1 MKRQKATGKRQE
13 VRLGNSPFQ
22 PHKRIVPTFCLLPVA
37 FCLLPLLCLAQAQP
51 SVFVRVAPESTA
63 HTDLLTLGDIAEV
76 QATDNSISERLRAI
90 ALGYAPSIGAVREL
104 PRERLVLSLT
114 AAGFPPSNLRLEAP
128 PTALIRRAAQT
139 IAPEVV
145 REAVERITLTE
156 LRAQGATARLV
167 RLDLPPLIEAPS
179 GPIEVRAQSGGMR
192 DLFTPF
198 TVSIEFWQTNRIV
211 RRLSITAQ
219 VEAFAPVVVAARDLP
234 ANVRLRQPD
243 LAIEVRRLE
252 RPAQLYVLDT
262 AKMRGTSVKR
272 TVARGTPLTLDLL
285 LAEYV
290 IQPGDNVRIVTKGDR
305 LQIMA
310 VGEARAAGRIG
321 DRIQVKNKQSGLL
334 LQAVVVDEGLVNVV
348 L

>member
-1 MKRQKATGKRQE
+1 
-13 VRLGNSPFQ
+13 
-22 PHKRIVPTFCLLPVA
+22 
-37 FCLLPLLCLAQAQP
+37 
-51 SVFVRVAPESTA
+51 
-63 HTDLLTLGDIAEV
+63 
-76 QATDNSISERLRAI
+76 
-90 ALGYAPSIGAVREL
+90 
-104 PRERLVLSLT
+104 
-114 AAGFPPSNLRLEAP
+114 
-128 PTALIRRAAQT
+128 
-139 IAPEVV
+139 
-145 REAVERITLTE
+145 
-156 LRAQGATARLV
+156 
-167 RLDLPPLIEAPS
+167 
-179 GPIEVRAQSGGMR
+179 MR

-243 LAIEVRRLE
+243 LAIEIRRLE
-252 RPAQLYVLDT
+252 RPIQLYVLDAT
-262 AKMRGTSVKR
+262 RMRGTSVKR
-272 TVARGTPLTLDLL
+272 TVARGAPLTMDLL